1 MSLKAQDVYG
11 ILNSKIEEGGSGTG
25 GTTNYNNLQNKPKIN
40 NVELTGN
47 KTLEDLGIQEAGNY
61 LTEDNLPDIPE
72 IDETLSISG
81 NAADAKV
88 VGDKFTELDGNIE
101 DINENISGIK
111 NDLANTSD
119 AIISEAEGETILVND
134 SGEKGLSGLKVFGWS
149 KQDGTPSPENP
160 VPIESAGSVMTT
172 GANLFDSSLVQG
184 REFNGIIFTNIGDGS
199 FTVKGTATA
208 QAYTVPVIF
217 SLPPGNYYVS
227 DNLKTPDIMFYCS
240 TRTVGTEK
248 WYEVQNNVL
257 IVTDTDE
264 VQGYINVSANA
275 TVDTIIYPMLN
286 AGDTALPWEPYT
298 GGQPGAN
305 PYEGEIGVTVQGGNL
320 FNESGTTEVTKDGI
334 TVKWLQDEQCFL
346 LNGTATGSGSSS
358 MWNINIPAVKGAD
371 YTIGVK
377 YISGNVQVPDGG
389 YAVAYFGT
397 SDELNQSTNW
407 SAADLL
413 NSDSEEVKEC
423 DANYITRFWFYITS
437 GVVLNNYKCRVMLN
451 VGSTALPY
459 EPYKQP
465 QTLTLS
471 TPGGLPGIPV
481 TSGGNYTDE
490 NGQQWVCDEVDF
502 ERGVYVQRIGTLQKT
517 GNFQMSESA
526 DAPGRYYHYSGSKI
540 FFKDGSHEAFCNIAS
555 WALWGYDG
563 THTNTNWLFALN
575 SNGYYISPPS
585 EGGIESAEELNNLL
599 NSLEFPVVFVG
610 QLATPIE
617 TPLSAEQISA
627 YKVLHTYS
635 PTTTVSNDAGA
646 YMEVEYAKDIE
657 KYINDT
663 TNEIV
668 DSVIDSAIDNYDAEI
683 KSYVDTN
690 YVKKTDLETDQEK
703 LEKYIES
710 YYSMKRNGKVYQTKL
725 WKFATNPT
733 SDGEKLLS
741 NAGLIFSPSTDT
753 TEGQDDYL
761 NGQHPMFEWV
771 NVNYIRD
778 NDGTARPTAIEGMDN
793 YATSGSVDV
802 GVMQMSFYW
811 KWDTSNAEYDLI
823 TVSDS
828 PHPELGLEPWPE
840 CIKEDGTIL
849 PWCIGSKYISGIASD
864 GLLRSQPGLKPERK
878 QSYNNMITNYA
889 KKGEGYFGAGA
900 VRNLFQIVFNII
912 KGATKSSQTLYQG
925 VTNWN
930 FQYDASVESETSNT
944 YFPVTNSQAENLIVG
959 NYVSVGYG
967 YNNSGEL
974 GKDRST
980 DSLHAYADDVKILS
994 IETLDENNKAVYLD
1008 IETGFNTTPVQ
1019 VTDSLTSPIIMSSM
1033 HTWSGMTDSVIGKH
1047 DGSPISNTN
1056 SKMPYR
1062 VQGREYAVG
1071 GYIIASDT
1079 VMDLQGDFTKNVY
1092 VAEKGT
1098 VHSSSD
1104 STIKSTYKMVGTIP
1118 AAAVGNNA
1126 DWWVGDIAV
1135 DMDTGVWYPSVEGSS
1150 NSQGMADRCYAGGS
1164 TATSG
1169 TREYLQGG
1177 YLRSG
1182 SNAGSACLFCGHG
1195 LSGAGWYCL
1204 GCD

>member
-11 ILNSKIEEGGSGTG
+11 ILNSKIEEGSGDP
-25 GTTNYNNLQNKPKIN
+25 GTSDYNGLTNKPKIN
-40 NVELTGN
+40 GVELSGE
-47 KTLEDLGIQEAGNY
+47 KSLEDLGIQPAGDY
-61 LTEDNLPDIPE
+61 LTEETDPTVPSWAKQATKPSYTAEEVGALPNTTVIPE
-72 IDETLSISG
+72 IDDTLSVSG
-81 NAADAKV
+81 DAADSKV
-88 VGDKFTELDGNIE
+88 VGDKFTEVNGDIENIE
-101 DINENISGIK
+101 ENISDIK
-111 NDLANTSD
+111 DDLVNTSD
-119 AIISEAEGETILVND
+119 AIISGSEGETILVND

-149 KQDGTPSPENP
+149 KQKTATGAQLVNINKSGISSDKFSVVVEDDGRMNISKTSETSTNQEYNIFGSSQDNENKIVLESQGIASTNINIGTPGTDSLIILYTSEGNKYININSSATLNSG
-160 VPIESAGSVMTT
+160 IEIYGAILRVITTAIGS
-172 GANLFDSSLVQG
+172 Q
-184 REFNGIIFTNIGDGS
+184 DGV
-199 FTVKGTATA
+199 FLQIQYGNTATD
-208 QAYTVPVIF
+208 Y
-217 SLPPGNYYVS
+217 
-227 DNLKTPDIMFYCS
+227 
-240 TRTVGTEK
+240 
-248 WYEVQNNVL
+248 
-257 IVTDTDE
+257 
-264 VQGYINVSANA
+264 
-275 TVDTIIYPMLN
+275 
-286 AGDTALPWEPYT
+286 EPYT
-298 GGQPGAN
+298 GGQASPSPDYPQEIVSAGD
-305 PYEGEIGVTVQGGNL
+305 EGEIEVSVSGGNICPTSSGNTNFYTGCMVQEGTQYTL
-320 FNESGTTEVTKDGI
+320 CALQSDLSYFNIRVMEGEELLEKIVVNKYTTPNWESEGCVVFTPSKSGEIHINSYTTCQWTEVAI
-334 TVKWLQDEQCFL
+334 YPEAL
-346 LNGTATGSGSSS
+346 
-358 MWNINIPAVKGAD
+358 
-371 YTIGVK
+371 
-377 YISGNVQVPDGG
+377 
-389 YAVAYFGT
+389 T
-397 SDELNQSTNW
+397 SR
-407 SAADLL
+407 
-413 NSDSEEVKEC
+413 
-423 DANYITRFWFYITS
+423 RF
-437 GVVLNNYKCRVMLN
+437 
-451 VGSTALPY
+451 
-459 EPYKQP
+459 EPYVTP
-465 QTLTLS
+465 QTLILS
-471 TPGGLPGIPV
+471 TSNGLPGIPV
-481 TSGGNYTDE
+481 NSGGNYTDE
-490 NGQQWVCDEVDF
+490 SGQQWVCDEIDF
-502 ERGVYVQRIGTLQKT
+502 ARGVYVQRVG
-517 GNFQMSESA
+517 
-526 DAPGRYYHYSGSKI
+526 KI
-540 FFKDGSHEAFCNIAS
+540 NVRSVDLYGQAEDC
-555 WALWGYDG
+555 
-563 THTNTNWLFALN
+563 
-575 SNGYYISPPS
+575 
-585 EGGIESAEELNNLL
+585 GIINNPDNLL
-599 NSLEFPVVFVG
+599 NTGSRVPILSNYFHYATGGIKNEGVGFAYLNVIRLYYALGSVEAFNEWLSQNDVVVYYPF
-610 QLATPIE
+610 ATPIE
-617 TPLSAEQISA
+617 TPLSAEEIAA
-627 YKVLHTYS
+627 YQSIHTYK
-635 PTTTVSNDAGA
+635 PTTTITNDANT
-646 YMEVEYAKDIE
+646 YMEVSYVKDIE
-657 KYINDT
+657 QVINNT
-663 TNEIV
+663 VNETV
-668 DSVIDSAIDNYDAEI
+668 ESAIDDYDTEI
-683 KSYVDTN
+683 KSFVDTN
-690 YVKKTDLETDQEK
+690 YVKKTDLDTEQEK

-710 YYSMKRNGKVYQTKL
+710 YYAMRRNGKVYQTKL

-878 QSYNNMITNYA
+878 QSHNNMITNYA

-925 VTNWN
+925 VTSWN

-967 YNNSGEL
+967 YDNSGEL

-980 DSLHAYADDVKILS
+980 DSLHTYADDVKILS

-1033 HTWSGMTDSVIGKH
+1033 HAWSGMTDSVIGKH

-1098 VHSSSD
+1098 ARSSLD
-1104 STIKSTYKMVGTIP
+1104 STIRSTYKMVGTIP
-1118 AAAVGNNA
+1118 AAAAGNNA
-1126 DWWVGDIAV
+1126 DWWIGDIAV

-1150 NSQGMADRCYAGGS
+1150 SSQGMADRCYAGGS

-1169 TREYLQGG
+1169 TREYLQGVD
-1177 YLRSG
+1177 LWSG
-1182 SNAGSACLFCGHG
+1182 LAAGSACLYCGYG
-1195 LSGAGWYCL
+1195 LSRTSWSCL

>member
-149 KQDGTPSPENP
+149 KQDGTPSPDNP
-160 VPIESAGSVMTT
+160 VPIVSAG
-172 GANLFDSSLVQG
+172 DS
-184 REFNGIIFTNIGDGS
+184 
-199 FTVKGTATA
+199 
-208 QAYTVPVIF
+208 
-217 SLPPGNYYVS
+217 
-227 DNLKTPDIMFYCS
+227 
-240 TRTVGTEK
+240 
-248 WYEVQNNVL
+248 
-257 IVTDTDE
+257 
-264 VQGYINVSANA
+264 
-275 TVDTIIYPMLN
+275 
-286 AGDTALPWEPYT
+286 
-298 GGQPGAN
+298 
-305 PYEGEIGVTVQGGNL
+305 GEIGVSVSGGQLLDPEL
-320 FNESGTTEVTKDGI
+320 FDPDKELNGI
-334 TVKWLQDEQCFL
+334 TFTKQIDGTIQIS
-346 LNGTATGSGSSS
+346 GTATGVSTFYLGEY
-358 MWNINIPAVKGAD
+358 V
-371 YTIGVK
+371 
-377 YISGNVQVPDGG
+377 GG
-389 YAVAYFGT
+389 LKLNETYSFFGT
-397 SDELNQSTNW
+397 VNNAVHSIIIVENGERKYASKFVMNENII
-407 SAADLL
+407 S
-413 NSDSEEVKEC
+413 VIP
-423 DANYITRFWFYITS
+423 YIQFIEGQTINEIDKPMF
-437 GVVLNNYKCRVMLN
+437 VM
-451 VGSTALPY
+451 GETPLPFQ
-459 EPYKQP
+459 PYVTP
-465 QTLTLS
+465 QTLILS

-481 TSGGNYTDE
+481 SSGGNYTDE
-490 NGQQWVCDEVDF
+490 SGQQWICDEIDLA
-502 ERGVYVQRIGTLQKT
+502 RGKYVQRVGTETINGGYNFSETPDIPRRFLQT
-517 GNFQMSESA
+517 RVFTNS
-526 DAPGRYYHYSGSKI
+526 Y
-540 FFKDGSHEAFCNIAS
+540 KDGGRESICNIA
-555 WALWGYDG
+555 LWYRWGVDKDD
-563 THTNTNWLFALN
+563 TVWKFA
-575 SNGYYISPPS
+575 ISQTDCYLTPPTAS
-585 EGGIESAEELNNLL
+585 GITTANELNAFL
-599 NSLEFPVVFVG
+599 NSLGFPLVFAG

-617 TPLSAEQISA
+617 TSLSAEQIAA
-627 YKVLHTYS
+627 YKALHTYS

-668 DSVIDSAIDNYDAEI
+668 DSVIDNYDAEI

-878 QSYNNMITNYA
+878 QSYNNMITNYQL
-889 KKGEGYFGAGA
+889 KGTGYWGAGA
-900 VRNLFQIVFNII
+900 VRNLFQIVFNAI
-912 KGATKSSQTLYQG
+912 KGATKNSQTLYQG

-967 YNNSGEL
+967 YDNSGEL
-974 GKDRST
+974 GKDRSAN
-980 DSLHAYADDVKILS
+980 SLHAYADDVKILS

-1008 IETGFNTTPVQ
+1008 IKTGFNTTPVQ

-1098 VHSSSD
+1098 ARSSSD
-1104 STIKSTYKMVGTIP
+1104 STIRSTYKMVGTIP
-1118 AAAVGNNA
+1118 AAAAGNNA
-1126 DWWVGDIAV
+1126 DWWIGDIAV

-1150 NSQGMADRCYAGGS
+1150 SSQGMADRCYAGGS
-1164 TATSG
+1164 TSTSG

-1177 YLRSG
+1177 DLG
-1182 SNAGSACLFCGHG
+1182 PGLGAGSACLSCWGR
-1195 LSGAGWYCL
+1195 LSGASWSCL

>member
-1 MSLKAQDVYG
+1 MSLKAQDVYA
-11 ILNSKIEEGGSGTG
+11 ILNSKIEEGSGDP
-25 GTTNYNNLQNKPKIN
+25 GTSDYNGLTNKPKIN
-40 NVELTGN
+40 GVELSGE
-47 KTLEDLGIQEAGNY
+47 KSLEDLGIQPAGDY
-61 LTEDNLPDIPE
+61 LTEETDPTVPSWAKQATKPSYTAEEVGALPNTTVIPE
-72 IDETLSISG
+72 IDDTLSVSG
-81 NAADAKV
+81 DAADSKV

-160 VPIESAGSVMTT
+160 VPIVSAGSSGQVNVSVG
-172 GANLFDSSLVQG
+172 GAQLLNPELFDPDK
-184 REFNGIIFTNIGDGS
+184 EINGITFTKQSDGS
-199 FTVKGTATA
+199 LQISGTATDVSTF
-208 QAYTVPVIF
+208 YFGEYVRSLKLNETYSFFGTV
-217 SLPPGNYYVS
+217 
-227 DNLKTPDIMFYCS
+227 
-240 TRTVGTEK
+240 
-248 WYEVQNNVL
+248 NNVTQSII
-257 IVTDTDE
+257 IV
-264 VQGYINVSANA
+264 
-275 TVDTIIYPMLN
+275 
-286 AGDTALPWEPYT
+286 
-298 GGQPGAN
+298 
-305 PYEGEIGVTVQGGNL
+305 
-320 FNESGTTEVTKDGI
+320 ESGER
-334 TVKWLQDEQCFL
+334 
-346 LNGTATGSGSSS
+346 
-358 MWNINIPAVKGAD
+358 
-371 YTIGVK
+371 K
-377 YISGNVQVPDGG
+377 YMSKFVMN
-389 YAVAYFGT
+389 
-397 SDELNQSTNW
+397 EN
-407 SAADLL
+407 
-413 NSDSEEVKEC
+413 
-423 DANYITRFWFYITS
+423 ITS
-437 GVVLNNYKCRVMLN
+437 VIPYIQLLEGQTINEIDKPMFVM
-451 VGSTALPY
+451 GETALPY
-459 EPYKQP
+459 QPYVTP

-481 TSGGNYTDE
+481 SSGGNYTDE
-490 NGQQWVCDEVDF
+490 SGQQWVCDEIDL
-502 ERGVYVQRIGTLQKT
+502 ERGKYVQRLNKKILTSALPWKFILTTGNGNNNFQIRLTSEESATDVFSGKPVNSMCNFLKYVNLAWDDDEINLPKIYARDLEITASFPPDSEVNSLQKWNELLDGI
-517 GNFQMSESA
+517 GNC
-526 DAPGRYYHYSGSKI
+526 YI
-540 FFKDGSHEAFCNIAS
+540 
-555 WALWGYDG
+555 
-563 THTNTNWLFALN
+563 
-575 SNGYYISPPS
+575 YYILDIP
-585 EGGIESAEELNNLL
+585 IEAPLPAEEI
-599 NSLEFPVVFVG
+599 
-610 QLATPIE
+610 A
-617 TPLSAEQISA
+617 A
-627 YKVLHTYS
+627 YKALHTYS
-635 PTTTVSNDAGA
+635 PATTVSNDAGA

-668 DSVIDSAIDNYDAEI
+668 DSVIDSAIDNYDTEI

-741 NAGLIFSPSTDT
+741 NAGLVFEPSTDT
-753 TEGQDDYL
+753 DEGQDDYL

-771 NVNYIRD
+771 NVNYVRD

-802 GVMQMSFYW
+802 GTMQMSFYW
-811 KWDTSNAEYDLI
+811 KWDSSNAEYDLI

-840 CIKEDGTIL
+840 CVKEDGTVL

-878 QSYNNMITNYA
+878 QSHNNMITNYA

-930 FQYDASVESETSNT
+930 FQYDASVESATSNT

-967 YNNSGEL
+967 YDNSGEL

-1062 VQGREYAVG
+1062 VQGREYAIG

-1098 VHSSSD
+1098 TRSSSD
-1104 STIKSTYKMVGTIP
+1104 STIRSTYKMVGTIP
-1118 AAAVGNNA
+1118 AAAAGNNA
-1126 DWWVGDIAV
+1126 DWWIGDIAV

-1150 NSQGMADRCYAGGS
+1150 SSQGMADRCYAGGS

-1177 YLRSG
+1177 SLGNG
-1182 SNAGSACLFCGHG
+1182 SDAGSASLHCWYG
-1195 LSGAGWYCL
+1195 LSGALWHCL

>member
-1 MSLKAQDVYG
+1 MSLKAQDVYA
-11 ILNSKIEEGGSGTG
+11 ILNSKIGEGGSGTG
-25 GTTNYNNLQNKPKIN
+25 GTTNYNSLTNKPKIN

-160 VPIESAGSVMTT
+160 VPIVSAGSSGQVDVSVG
-172 GANLFDSSLVQG
+172 GAQLLNPELFDPDK
-184 REFNGIIFTNIGDGS
+184 EINGITFTKQSDGS
-199 FTVKGTATA
+199 
-208 QAYTVPVIF
+208 
-217 SLPPGNYYVS
+217 
-227 DNLKTPDIMFYCS
+227 
-240 TRTVGTEK
+240 
-248 WYEVQNNVL
+248 
-257 IVTDTDE
+257 
-264 VQGYINVSANA
+264 
-275 TVDTIIYPMLN
+275 
-286 AGDTALPWEPYT
+286 
-298 GGQPGAN
+298 
-305 PYEGEIGVTVQGGNL
+305 
-320 FNESGTTEVTKDGI
+320 
-334 TVKWLQDEQCFL
+334 LQIS
-346 LNGTATGSGSSS
+346 GTATGVS
-358 MWNINIPAVKGAD
+358 
-371 YTIGVK
+371 TF
-377 YISGNVQVPDGG
+377 
-389 YAVAYFGT
+389 YFGEYVG
-397 SDELNQSTNW
+397 SLKLNETYSFFGTVNNVTQSIIIVESGEHKYMPKFVMNE
-407 SAADLL
+407 
-413 NSDSEEVKEC
+413 N
-423 DANYITRFWFYITS
+423 ITS
-437 GVVLNNYKCRVMLN
+437 VIPYIQLLEGQTINEINKPMFVM
-451 VGSTALPY
+451 GETALPY
-459 EPYKQP
+459 QPYVTP

-481 TSGGNYTDE
+481 TSDGNYTDE
-490 NGQQWVCDEVDF
+490 SGQQWVCDEIDLA
-502 ERGVYVQRIGTLQKT
+502 RGKYVQRVAIEQKNGDFRMT
-517 GNFQMSESA
+517 ESA
-526 DAPGRYYHYSGSKI
+526 DTPGRYYHYGGLDI

-555 WALWGYDG
+555 WASWGYDG

-585 EGGIESAEELNNLL
+585 ESGIESAEELNNLL

-610 QLATPIE
+610 QLETPIE
-617 TPLSAEQISA
+617 TDLPAEEIAA
-627 YKVLHTYS
+627 YKALHTYS
-635 PTTTVSNDAGA
+635 PATTVSNNAGA

-668 DSVIDSAIDNYDAEI
+668 DSVIDNYDAEI

-878 QSYNNMITNYA
+878 QSHNNMITNYA

-925 VTNWN
+925 VTSWN

-967 YNNSGEL
+967 YDNSGEL

-980 DSLHAYADDVKILS
+980 DSLHTYADDVKILS

-1033 HTWSGMTDSVIGKH
+1033 HAWSGMTDSVIGKH

-1098 VHSSSD
+1098 ARSSLD
-1104 STIKSTYKMVGTIP
+1104 STIRSTYKMVGTIP
-1118 AAAVGNNA
+1118 AAAAGNNA
-1126 DWWVGDIAV
+1126 DWWIGDIAV

-1150 NSQGMADRCYAGGS
+1150 SSQGMADRCYAGGS

-1169 TREYLQGG
+1169 TRGYLQGG
-1177 YLRSG
+1177 NLGYGLG
-1182 SNAGSACLFCGHG
+1182 AGSACLHCGYR
-1195 LSGAGWYCL
+1195 LSGASWHCL

>member
-1 MSLKAQDVYG
+1 MSLKAQDVYA
-11 ILNSKIEEGGSGTG
+11 ILNSKIGEGGSGTG
-25 GTTNYNNLQNKPKIN
+25 GTTNYNDLQNKPKIN

-47 KTLEDLGIQEAGNY
+47 KTLEDLGIQAAGNY
-61 LTEDNLPDIPE
+61 LTEDDLPDVPE
-72 IDETLSISG
+72 IDETLSVSG
-81 NAADAKV
+81 KAADAKV

-101 DINENISGIK
+101 NINENISGIK

-160 VPIESAGSVMTT
+160 VPIVSAGDSGEINVTVSGKNLLDTTKGSLTVGKPYVLNGRTYLLNADGTVDITTQDATSATSSVFLNNGPIYLPYGEYTVSGNDTSIAVNVQIVDSEDTNVRQINVNT
-172 GANLFDSSLVQG
+172 GQSKTFEIDSG
-184 REFNGIIFTNIGDGS
+184 EHIKYIWMYGDAGTEINGKVSAQIEIG
-199 FTVKGTATA
+199 TVATA
-208 QAYTVPVIF
+208 
-217 SLPPGNYYVS
+217 
-227 DNLKTPDIMFYCS
+227 
-240 TRTVGTEK
+240 
-248 WYEVQNNVL
+248 
-257 IVTDTDE
+257 
-264 VQGYINVSANA
+264 
-275 TVDTIIYPMLN
+275 
-286 AGDTALPWEPYT
+286 
-298 GGQPGAN
+298 
-305 PYEGEIGVTVQGGNL
+305 
-320 FNESGTTEVTKDGI
+320 
-334 TVKWLQDEQCFL
+334 
-346 LNGTATGSGSSS
+346 
-358 MWNINIPAVKGAD
+358 
-371 YTIGVK
+371 
-377 YISGNVQVPDGG
+377 
-389 YAVAYFGT
+389 
-397 SDELNQSTNW
+397 
-407 SAADLL
+407 
-413 NSDSEEVKEC
+413 
-423 DANYITRFWFYITS
+423 
-437 GVVLNNYKCRVMLN
+437 
-451 VGSTALPY
+451 Y
-459 EPYKQP
+459 EPYKTP

-481 TSGGNYTDE
+481 SSGGNYTDE
-490 NGQQWVCDEVDF
+490 NGQQWICDEVDLG
-502 ERGVYVQRIGTLQKT
+502 RGKYVQRVGIEQKNGDFRMT
-517 GNFQMSESA
+517 ESA
-526 DAPGRYYHYSGSKI
+526 DTPGRYYHYGGLDI

-555 WALWGYDG
+555 WASWGYDG
-563 THTNTNWLFALN
+563 THTNTNWLFAVN

-585 EGGIESAEELNNLL
+585 ESGIESAEELSNLL
-599 NSLEFPVVFVG
+599 NSLEFPLVFAG

-617 TPLSAEQISA
+617 TDLSAEEIAA
-627 YKVLHTYS
+627 YQSIHTYK
-635 PTTTVSNDAGA
+635 PTTTIQNDAGA

-663 TNEIV
+663 T
-668 DSVIDSAIDNYDAEI
+668 
-683 KSYVDTN
+683 
-690 YVKKTDLETDQEK
+690 LETDQEK
-703 LEKYIES
+703 LEKYIEF

-811 KWDTSNAEYDLI
+811 RWDTSNAEYDLI

-840 CIKEDGTIL
+840 CVKEDGTVL

-878 QSYNNMITNYA
+878 QSHNNMITNYA

-925 VTNWN
+925 VTNWS

-967 YNNSGEL
+967 YDNSGEL

-980 DSLHAYADDVKILS
+980 DSLHTYADDVKILS

-1033 HTWSGMTDSVIGKH
+1033 HAWSGMTDSVIGKH

-1079 VMDLQGDFTKNVY
+1079 VMDLRGDFTKNVY

-1098 VHSSSD
+1098 ARSSLD
-1104 STIKSTYKMVGTIP
+1104 STIRSTYKMVGTIP
-1118 AAAVGNNA
+1118 AAAAGNNA
-1126 DWWVGDIAV
+1126 DWWIGDIAV

-1150 NSQGMADRCYAGGS
+1150 SSQGMADRCYAGGS

-1177 YLRSG
+1177 HLG
-1182 SNAGSACLFCGHG
+1182 AGLLAGSAYLSCGYG
-1195 LSGAGWYCL
+1195 LSGADWDCL

>member
-149 KQDGTPSPENP
+149 KQKT
-160 VPIESAGSVMTT
+160 TT
-172 GANLFDSSLVQG
+172 GAQLVNINKSGISSDKFSVVVEDDGRMNISKTSETSTNQEYNIFGSSQDNENKIVLESQG
-184 REFNGIIFTNIGDGS
+184 IASTNINI
-199 FTVKGTATA
+199 GTPGTDSLIIL
-208 QAYTVPVIF
+208 YT
-217 SLPPGNYYVS
+217 SEGN
-227 DNLKTPDIMFYCS
+227 K
-240 TRTVGTEK
+240 
-248 WYEVQNNVL
+248 
-257 IVTDTDE
+257 
-264 VQGYINVSANA
+264 YININSSATLNSGIEIYGAILRVITTAIGSQDGVCLQIQYGNIA
-275 TVDTIIYPMLN
+275 TDY
-286 AGDTALPWEPYT
+286 EPYT
-298 GGQPGAN
+298 GGQASPSPDYPQEIVSAGDS
-305 PYEGEIGVTVQGGNL
+305 GEINFNVGGKNLLDTTKGSLTVGKPYVVNGR
-320 FNESGTTEVTKDGI
+320 TY
-334 TVKWLQDEQCFL
+334 L
-346 LNGTATGSGSSS
+346 LNADGTVDITTQDATSATSSVFLNNGPIYLPYGEYTVSGNDTSIVVNVQIVDSEDTNVRLIS
-358 MWNINIPAVKGAD
+358 ANTGKSKTFEIDSGEHI
-371 YTIGVK
+371 K
-377 YISGNVQVPDGG
+377 YIWMYGDAGTEINGKVSAQIEIGT
-389 YAVAYFGT
+389 VA
-397 SDELNQSTNW
+397 
-407 SAADLL
+407 
-413 NSDSEEVKEC
+413 
-423 DANYITRFWFYITS
+423 
-437 GVVLNNYKCRVMLN
+437 
-451 VGSTALPY
+451 TAY
-459 EPYKQP
+459 EPYKTP

-481 TSGGNYTDE
+481 SSGGNYTDE
-490 NGQQWVCDEVDF
+490 SGQQWVCDEIDLA
-502 ERGVYVQRIGTLQKT
+502 RGKYVQRVKKLGINDFKQNPGINAVTTGRRFAAIVPDRKVIPKQPALCNYFPFSDVPTGSFSEEGDYVATDEIGKVFIRTTDDITVEEFKQTYPDLKV
-517 GNFQMSESA
+517 
-526 DAPGRYYHYSGSKI
+526 YYQL
-540 FFKDGSHEAFCNIAS
+540 EN
-555 WALWGYDG
+555 
-563 THTNTNWLFALN
+563 
-575 SNGYYISPPS
+575 P
-585 EGGIESAEELNNLL
+585 IETDLSAEEI
-599 NSLEFPVVFVG
+599 
-610 QLATPIE
+610 A
-617 TPLSAEQISA
+617 A
-627 YKVLHTYS
+627 YQSIHTYK
-635 PTTTVSNDAGA
+635 PTTTIQNDAGA

-878 QSYNNMITNYA
+878 QSHNNMITNYA

-925 VTNWN
+925 VTSWN

-967 YNNSGEL
+967 YDNSGEL

-980 DSLHAYADDVKILS
+980 DSLHTYADDVKILS

-1033 HTWSGMTDSVIGKH
+1033 HAWSGMTDSVIGKH

-1098 VHSSSD
+1098 ARSSLD
-1104 STIKSTYKMVGTIP
+1104 STIRSTYKMVGTIP
-1118 AAAVGNNA
+1118 AAAAGNNA
-1126 DWWVGDIAV
+1126 DWWIGDIAV

-1150 NSQGMADRCYAGGS
+1150 SSQGMADRCYTGGS

-1177 YLRSG
+1177 NLWDGLS
-1182 SNAGSACLFCGHG
+1182 AGSAFSLCWFG
-1195 LSGAGWYCL
+1195 LSWAVWSCL